1 MLSQS
6 TSGLSKPRPACQSA
20 NVFGV
25 VRPSF
30 CRDKSSAGGSGVKVA
45 WAARSRGRVANT
57 ATASNF
63 VGGGKARLCFS
74 LEHWKQEADL
84 WQLNALKF

>member
-1 MLSQS
+1 MLN
-6 TSGLSKPRPACQSA
+6 GLTVQPPTKVLAMA
-20 NVFGV
+20 VF
-25 VRPSF
+25 
-30 CRDKSSAGGSGVKVA
+30 
-45 WAARSRGRVANT
+45 AARLRERAAQATLTPLPPAELLTRTSSGKQTNT

-74 LEHWKQEADL
+74 LEHWKQVADL

>member
-1 MLSQS
+1 M
-6 TSGLSKPRPACQSA
+6 
-20 NVFGV
+20 
-25 VRPSF
+25 
-30 CRDKSSAGGSGVKVA
+30 SSAGGSGVKVA
-45 WAARSRGRVANT
+45 WAHVGSGTQTNT

-84 WQLNALKF
+84 WQLNVLKF

>member
-1 MLSQS
+1 MPPPTKLLAMAVFA
-6 TSGLSKPRPACQSA
+6 TRPRERAAQATLTPLPPAELLTRRA
-20 NVFGV
+20 DV
-25 VRPSF
+25 
-30 CRDKSSAGGSGVKVA
+30 GSGKQT
-45 WAARSRGRVANT
+45 NT

-84 WQLNALKF
+84 WQLNVLKF